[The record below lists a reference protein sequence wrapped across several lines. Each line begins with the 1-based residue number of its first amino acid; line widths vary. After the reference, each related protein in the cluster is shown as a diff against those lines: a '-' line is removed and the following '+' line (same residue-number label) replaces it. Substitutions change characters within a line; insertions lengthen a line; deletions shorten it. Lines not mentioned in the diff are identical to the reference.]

1 MIRCGIVLACA
12 LAIAPVAQ
20 AQQPIAADVA
30 AVWTH
35 DQSGLSAPPAL
46 AGFDRT
52 GVEQYDRA
60 QRDVAISY
68 SDRASHTTTTL
79 YVFFAGLPDV
89 SLWHDRI
96 RVAMGAGVLGTPDF
110 ANAKDTVFN
119 APGESAPG
127 GLRTSVA
134 MTGKSTKASG
144 VAIFAHNGWL
154 IATRMSSDT
163 LDRDA
168 LDARLAAFI
177 AALPV
182 PAGKAAPAPVYIV
195 APCTGAFDPPP
206 AKPIDGGPLPT
217 TAIELGMQA
226 TVMDK
231 PDKAPTGHWCRG
243 TPSQLGF
250 GVYRR
255 EGEPG
260 YVIAIGDGGSAI
272 SVVPDLVAS
281 ELHEGVSAYAV
292 FLATTVDR
300 TGYGVF
306 DGVPSFGQ
314 AIALINAHRPLVG
327 VNRATRPGE
336 KTNITIY
343 SSDPAKKAP

>member
-1 MIRCGIVLACA
+1 MIRRGIVLACA
-12 LAIAPVAQ
+12 LAMAPVAQ

-30 AVWTH
+30 AVWQH
-35 DQSGLSAPPAL
+35 EQSGLSAPPAL

-52 GVEQYDRA
+52 AVVQYDKA

-68 SDRASHTTTTL
+68 SDRTNHTETTL

-89 SLWHDRI
+89 ALWHDRI
-96 RVAMGAGVLGTPDF
+96 RVAMGAGLLGTPDF
-110 ANAKDTVFN
+110 ANAKDTVFT
-119 APGESAPG
+119 APGETAPG

-134 MTGKSTKASG
+134 MTGKSTRASG

-154 IATRMSSDT
+154 IATRMSSGS

-168 LDARLAAFI
+168 LDARLAAFM
-177 AALPV
+177 AALPL
-182 PAGKAAPAPVYIV
+182 PPGKAAPAPVYVV

-206 AKPIDGGPLPT
+206 AKLVDGGPLPT
-217 TAIELGMQA
+217 TAVELGLQA
-226 TVMDK
+226 TAMDK
-231 PDKAPTGHWCRG
+231 LDKLPTGHWCRG

-250 GVYRR
+250 GIYRR

-260 YVIAIGDGGSAI
+260 YVIAIGDSGSAV

-281 ELHEGVSAYAV
+281 ELNKGTSAYAV
-292 FLATTVDR
+292 FLATTADR

-314 AIALINAHRPLVG
+314 AIALINAHHPLVG
-327 VNRATRPGE
+327 VNRATRPGD
-336 KTNITIY
+336 KTNIMIY
-343 SSDPAKKAP
+343 SNDPAKKAP